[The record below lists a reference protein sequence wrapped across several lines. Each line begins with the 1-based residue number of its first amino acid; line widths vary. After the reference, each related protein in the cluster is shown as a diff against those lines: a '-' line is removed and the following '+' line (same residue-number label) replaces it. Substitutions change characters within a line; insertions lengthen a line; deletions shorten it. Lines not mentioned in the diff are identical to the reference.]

1 MTAALRY
8 LAPQTPTPSVF
19 SATSYCFGLSE
30 TRLAVRLGSSSFCDA
45 ERLKYAPLLRISAH
59 GATLGLDMKT
69 RRTGRMTTGR
79 KPETGTDGPTIC
91 RSLLCR

>member
-30 TRLAVRLGSSSFCDA
+30 TRLGDA
-45 ERLKYAPLLRISAH
+45 ILPGRFHGQAYFLQCGNYARALPARPGQPWCFVVTKESARQVLRH
-59 GATLGLDMKT
+59 HVT
-69 RRTGRMTTGR
+69 
-79 KPETGTDGPTIC
+79 
-91 RSLLCR
+91 